1 MKKSL
6 IATLAVASLL
16 FGHVPAAAA
25 ETHTSSA
32 GWCAERQPD
41 TEKYYYKHG
50 KHWDCVVPGAWC
62 AKKQYGQYGYSMRH
76 AAHTKRYKCVRYASG
91 RWHWKAA
98 A

>member
-1 MKKSL
+1 MSP
-6 IATLAVASLL
+6 ATIVL
-16 FGHVPAAAA
+16 PRPMC
-25 ETHTSSA
+25 A
-32 GWCAERQPD
+32 GRIP
-41 TEKYYYKHG
+41 
-50 KHWDCVVPGAWC
+50 PGAWC